1 MINLLVRNDEGLL
14 PPRDLH
20 VLGCLHTEGEV
31 VDLAGCS
38 IQHAYYLN
46 KPELFQIQTLTTCL
60 ENRFRPYKNM
70 FSEYNL
76 CKNYLS

>member
-1 MINLLVRNDEGLL
+1 MAPLNSLERRKNNLCVMINLLVRNDEGLL

-46 KPELFQIQTLTTCL
+46 KPEAVISDS
-60 ENRFRPYKNM
+60 EAYNM
-70 FSEYNL
+70 FR
-76 CKNYLS
+76 KPV